1 MRVRCRLTACPG
13 RLLQTLWQLLITNC
27 AAVEVEEERE
37 GITLE
42 VSPSHREARGRTT
55 EAGESAVAAT
65 NWYDHHPTRQE

>member
-13 RLLQTLWQLLITNC
+13 GLLETLWQLLMLMLTNC
-27 AAVEVEEERE
+27 AVVEDEGERE
-37 GITLE
+37 VITLE

-65 NWYDHHPTRQE
+65 NW